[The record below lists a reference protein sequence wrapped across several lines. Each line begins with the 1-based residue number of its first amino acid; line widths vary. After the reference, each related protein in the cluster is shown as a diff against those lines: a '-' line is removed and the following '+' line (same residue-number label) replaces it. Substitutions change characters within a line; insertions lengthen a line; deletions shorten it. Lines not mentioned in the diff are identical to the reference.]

1 MATSQFRLDVDA
13 ALKFAK
19 LKVGLCNNVY
29 NDKTKMHRRIKYS
42 HLKASTKQLTMI
54 RCNLVEKYP
63 DVEVYHVKAYNRAD
77 QQYYNGGLCIKIPL

>member
-19 LKVGLCNNVY
+19 LKVGLYNNVY
-29 NDKTKMHRRIKYS
+29 NDKTKTHRRIKFWQ
-42 HLKASTKQLTMI
+42 LKASTKQMTMI
-54 RCNLVEKYP
+54 RCHLVEKYP
-63 DVEVYHVKAYNRAD
+63 EVEVYHAKVYNRDD